1 MKRINN
7 SYKLIE
13 LISLN
18 VSTVE
23 FRFRAIVLIEKFV
36 LDVAFEKIGVAGSHF
51 WAHGHTI
58 DLFLDSLRRRAI
70 TRNVSFR
77 ISLRWPI
84 YIVNSVDKT
93 RLSCNT
99 PTDAAPQFLWKF
111 TPFIRFETAWMSASK
126 IKVPNWGLFALS
138 YNMGSTDDLLDN
150 CEAFEAYCSML
161 DLAATLSMNTVLLNS
176 IHWSV

>member
-1 MKRINN
+1 M
-7 SYKLIE
+7 
-13 LISLN
+13 
-18 VSTVE
+18 VE
-23 FRFRAIVLIEKFV
+23 FRFEAVVLTEKLVFNK
-36 LDVAFEKIGVAGSHF
+36 AYEKIGIAGSHF
-51 WAHGHTI
+51 GTRTHGYAI